1 MTVKELI
8 EKLKALPEDY
18 EVIYES
24 GDAYGSAY
32 YAYVDEIEVKDK
44 TKEVKLC
51 EL

>member
-24 GDAYGSAY
+24 GNGFGSEYHA
-32 YAYVDEIEVKDK
+32 VDVDGIIVNDK
-44 TKEVKLC
+44 TKKVEFY
-51 EL
+51 

>member
-1 MTVKELI
+1 MSVKELI

-18 EVIYES
+18 EVIFES

-44 TKEVKLC
+44 TKEV
-51 EL
+51 ELKEW